1 MLFGFYDQVMIFLI
15 KGMIKV
21 SKNFWK
27 AGWL

>member
-21 SKNFWK
+21 SKNF
-27 AGWL
+27 